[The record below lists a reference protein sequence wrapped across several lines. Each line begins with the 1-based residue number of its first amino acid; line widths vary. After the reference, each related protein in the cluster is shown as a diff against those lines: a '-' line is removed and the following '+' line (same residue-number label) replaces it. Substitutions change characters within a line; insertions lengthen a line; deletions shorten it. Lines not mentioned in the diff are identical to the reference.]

1 MSVGFREE
9 SRSRSRP
16 PLCSHGAN
24 TAVLMLTS
32 RVAPIIT
39 VEARARSGRARVRS
53 HLSEPQ
59 SLHRSLFTTQR
70 TLSSQS
76 SMPHQALISNNNN
89 NNSCPMSSGVRLTRT
104 YRLRDKRQPMGRPSI
119 RATQTVCHQ
128 FNILGKRQEP
138 VVTDQAALLTRYVI
152 SRRITTRT
160 VPFLEALSSR
170 VVSTDS
176 LEVIK

>member
-1 MSVGFREE
+1 MSVGFKEG
-9 SRSRSRP
+9 SRSRSRQ

-24 TAVLMLTS
+24 TAVLTLTS
-32 RVAPIIT
+32 RAAPIIT

-53 HLSEPQ
+53 HLSEHQ

-70 TLSSQS
+70 TLSLRN
-76 SMPHQALISNNNN
+76 SMPHQALISYNNN
-89 NNSCPMSSGVRLTRT
+89 NNSCQMSSGVRLIQT
-104 YRLRDKRQPMGRPSI
+104 YRPRDKRQPMGRPSI
-119 RATQTVCHQ
+119 RAIRTVCHQ
-128 FNILGKRQEP
+128 FNILGKRQEL
-138 VVTDQAALLTRYVI
+138 VVTGQAALLMRYVI
-152 SRRITTRT
+152 SRRITTRM